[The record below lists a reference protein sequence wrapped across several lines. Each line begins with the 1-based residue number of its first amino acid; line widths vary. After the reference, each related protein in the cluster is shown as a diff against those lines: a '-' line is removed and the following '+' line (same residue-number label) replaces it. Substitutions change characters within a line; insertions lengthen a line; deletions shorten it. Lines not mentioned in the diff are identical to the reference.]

1 MNKKQKKALI
11 EYFEDKIAEQKKSG
25 KTDGGW
31 SACIDGIDYWFR
43 WNEMETKIYD
53 MKVSFKNSLGVVHE
67 MNDVIVEK
75 TNFGKWL
82 WLHPQ

>member
-31 SACIDGIDYWFR
+31 SACIDGID
-43 WNEMETKIYD
+43 
-53 MKVSFKNSLGVVHE
+53 
-67 MNDVIVEK
+67 
-75 TNFGKWL
+75 
-82 WLHPQ
+82 